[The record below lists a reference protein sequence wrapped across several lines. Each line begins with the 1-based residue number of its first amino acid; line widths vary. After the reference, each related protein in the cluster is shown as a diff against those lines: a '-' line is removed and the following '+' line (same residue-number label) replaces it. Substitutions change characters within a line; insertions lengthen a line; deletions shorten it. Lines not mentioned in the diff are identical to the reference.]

1 MNINV
6 SIIDQ
11 QVRALAEVQGPR
23 FADELNI
30 KNDEQK
36 ARSAAFVLLTL
47 KTLLDLS
54 AEETF
59 DCLTEGGNDFG
70 VDAIHLSDVVDGEF
84 TATLVQSKYKQKLE
98 GTSNFEETGVI
109 KSIQAIKYL
118 FNPSAVMTVN
128 KRLEVRVEEI
138 RALIREGNLPRVR
151 FILCNNGL
159 KWTSQAQQL
168 IDHERFPERVHFE
181 HVNQDILIG
190 LMQAAKPVQDT
201 VRLSG
206 KAIVEDFNFIR
217 VMVGKVPVTEIA
229 ELLRR
234 HGDRLLERNIRRFL
248 GLVGNRVNEG
258 IRQTLND
265 PAQRSSF
272 YFYNNGLTLTCKKFD
287 YNALQGD
294 NYQVRVEG
302 LQIING
308 GQTCKTIEATLAGLV
323 GEQQDLDKAFVLVRL
338 YQLPAE
344 GPDLV
349 RQITYAT
356 NSQNPVDLR
365 DLRSNDQM
373 QRQLELSIAE
383 LGYAY
388 RRQRSDTPI
397 KSTDI
402 TTATAAEA
410 VLSVWRRRPHQ
421 AKFLSREHFGKL
433 YDLIFSSDLN
443 GAQIVIATLLF
454 RFAENRRKRP
464 PEGSPV
470 FVPYASCYIAMLMGR
485 YLLEDLKAKL
495 EELDHRNFTAA
506 KALIETKLEAY
517 YAKALPAI
525 HDALV
530 ALYNE
535 KEISLQRLSATFR
548 REDLIE
554 FLNVGPQS
562 PGLLGPNPEL
572 SLSDAPPPGQS

>member
-11 QVRALAEVQGPR
+11 QVRALAEALAPR

-30 KNDEQK
+30 KNDEHK

-54 AEETF
+54 QDEAF
-59 DCLTEGGNDFG
+59 DCLTEGGSDFG

-118 FNPSAVMTVN
+118 FNPSAVMSVN
-128 KRLEVRVEEI
+128 KRLEARVEEI

-159 KWTSQAQQL
+159 VWTTQAQQL
-168 IDHERFPERVHFE
+168 IDHERFPDRVRFE
-181 HVNQDILIG
+181 HVNHDSLVA

-201 VRLSG
+201 LRLSG

-229 ELLRR
+229 DLLRR
-234 HGDRLLERNIRRFL
+234 HGDRLLERNIRRYL

-258 IRQTLND
+258 IRQTLSD
-265 PAQRSSF
+265 PAQRPSF

-294 NYQVRVEG
+294 NYQVRVDG

-308 GQTCKTIEATLAGLV
+308 GQTCKTIEATLTALAGD
-323 GEQQDLDKAFVLVRL
+323 QKDLDKAFVLVRL
-338 YQLPAE
+338 YQLPTE
-344 GPDLV
+344 GPELV
-349 RQITYAT
+349 QQITYAT

-365 DLRSNDQM
+365 DLRSNDSAQ
-373 QRQLELSIAE
+373 QKLELSIE
-383 LGYAY
+383 QLGYSY
-388 RRQRSDTPI
+388 RRKRSDTPA
-397 KSTDI
+397 KTMDI

-410 VLSVWRRRPHQ
+410 VLSVWRKRPHQ
-421 AKFLSREHFGKL
+421 AKFMSREHFGKL
-433 YDLIFSSDLN
+433 YEVIFSPDLN
-443 GAQIVIATLLF
+443 GAQVIAATLLF

-464 PEGSPV
+464 PEGSPN
-470 FVPYASCYIAMLMGR
+470 FVPYASCYVAMLMGR
-485 YLLEDLKAKL
+485 YLLEDAKIDL
-495 EELDHRNFTAA
+495 AALDHRNFGSI
-506 KALIETKLEAY
+506 KDLIEKNEEVYYSRAIEAI
-517 YAKALPAI
+517 KTALA
-525 HDALV
+525 
-530 ALYNE
+530 ALYKDQE
-535 KEISLQRLSATFR
+535 VSLQRLSATFR

-554 FLNVGPQS
+554 FLDVPK
-562 PGLLGPNPEL
+562 PGAELLTPPASNPA
-572 SLSDAPPPGQS
+572 APAHS

>member
-1 MNINV
+1 
-6 SIIDQ
+6 
-11 QVRALAEVQGPR
+11 
-23 FADELNI
+23 
-30 KNDEQK
+30 
-36 ARSAAFVLLTL
+36 
-47 KTLLDLS
+47 
-54 AEETF
+54 
-59 DCLTEGGNDFG
+59 
-70 VDAIHLSDVVDGEF
+70 
-84 TATLVQSKYKQKLE
+84 
-98 GTSNFEETGVI
+98 
-109 KSIQAIKYL
+109 
-118 FNPSAVMTVN
+118 
-128 KRLEVRVEEI
+128 
-138 RALIREGNLPRVR
+138 VR

-234 HGDRLLERNIRRFL
+234 HGDRLLERNIRRYL

-308 GQTCKTIEATLAGLV
+308 GQTCKTIEATLAGLI

-410 VLSVWRRRPHQ
+410 VLSVWRRWPH
-421 AKFLSREHFGKL
+421 
-433 YDLIFSSDLN
+433 
-443 GAQIVIATLLF
+443 
-454 RFAENRRKRP
+454 
-464 PEGSPV
+464 
-470 FVPYASCYIAMLMGR
+470 
-485 YLLEDLKAKL
+485 
-495 EELDHRNFTAA
+495 
-506 KALIETKLEAY
+506 
-517 YAKALPAI
+517 
-525 HDALV
+525 
-530 ALYNE
+530 
-535 KEISLQRLSATFR
+535 
-548 REDLIE
+548 
-554 FLNVGPQS
+554 
-562 PGLLGPNPEL
+562 
-572 SLSDAPPPGQS
+572 